1 MASSLNGLFCISG
14 GGTTLAS
21 ILAAMNAGTL
31 RGIRCGLVMATCHD
45 AGGIQKALKAG
56 VKPEDIIVLTR
67 KEYPDDESFADRLLT
82 ECDRRSI
89 DALSQNGL
97 IRRMPAAVVER
108 FAGRSINQHPG
119 ALDPGNGGYDF
130 GGRGMKGRAVIAA
143 TLYFAQATNTNWW
156 MEATAHEVQNDVDTG
171 GIVYFQRVPL
181 QYDDTVET
189 AQARLL
195 PVEHKVQINALRR
208 MGMRGSTRAHEP
220 RAEPLIPPHL
230 RKHLQQAK
238 AKAIADY
245 PDG

>member
-31 RGIRCGLVMATCHD
+31 RGIRCGLVMATRHD
-45 AGGIQKALKAG
+45 AGGIKKALDAG

-67 KEYPDDESFADRLLT
+67 QEYPDDESFAERLLA
-82 ECDRRSI
+82 ECDKRSI
-89 DALSQNGL
+89 EALSQNGL
-97 IRRMPAAVVER
+97 IRRMPVAVVEH
-108 FAGRSINQHPG
+108 FVGRSINQHPG
-119 ALDPGNGGYDF
+119 ALDPGSGGYDF

-143 TLYFAQATNTNWW
+143 TLYFAQQTNTNWW
-156 MEATAHEVQNDVDTG
+156 MEATAHEVAAEVDTG
-171 GIVYFQRVPL
+171 SIVYCQRVPL

-208 MGMRGSTRAHEP
+208 MSMRGYTRAHQP
-220 RAEPLIPPHL
+220 RSQPLIAPHL
-230 RKHLQQAK
+230 RKHLELAK